1 MTEATF
7 GQSETPGSD
16 SAKISGVK
24 FDALRNAIYHTAR
37 RNYLDLLNRLLNFVV
52 VILGAGVVIKAMDAE
67 HFSRPWLEIGVLLAA
82 TAQLTFDFGAKAR
95 AHEFL
100 QKKYFEMISEM
111 EMEIEIDERKWYAK
125 LYAVAAEE
133 PMPMRA
139 LDAMAYNAA
148 LDAMTSDLKIRDKN
162 RVYIPFYQR
171 RLRHIFA
178 FHAHQYILE
187 RDAAWWRFW

>member
-1 MTEATF
+1 MPIPESV
-7 GQSETPGSD
+7 Q
-16 SAKISGVK
+16 ISGVK

-52 VILGAGVVIKAMDAE
+52 VILGAGVVIKAIGADE
-67 HFSRPWLEIGVLLAA
+67 FSKPWLEIGVLLAA

-95 AHEFL
+95 THEFL

-111 EMEIEIDERKWYAK
+111 ETEIELDERKWYAK
-125 LYAVAAEE
+125 LYAVAADE

-148 LDAMTSDLKIRDKN
+148 LDAMTSDLKIRDEN

-171 RLRHIFA
+171 RLRHVLA